1 MSEVPQKV
9 MDVHERKHVPV
20 LLTEVLDLIPLRQGM
35 LVVDATLGGGGYT
48 RALLE
53 KLDTTSK
60 LIAFD
65 WDEQAIRYFPERFA
79 DDALVQAAL
88 RSQRLRLVQAPYSE
102 LGAVLE
108 DQKVDVIVAD
118 LGLSSTQLD
127 DPSRGLSFQT
137 DGPLDMRLNSRETV
151 TAADIVNHWSP
162 EALTELFQVYADEG
176 EAERIAQAIVVAR
189 KQSSLTTTQE
199 LANLVKRNVVA
210 ARRHGRIHP
219 ATKVFQALR
228 MAVNSEAKH
237 LEGLLAAAYEKL
249 SPGGRMIVVA
259 FHSGEDGLV
268 KRAFQKWSR
277 EDEWQ
282 LLTKKPIGPS
292 EEETRVNPRARSA
305 KLRCIQKAE
314 GGKPHPR

>member
-1 MSEVPQKV
+1 MGIDQGDEA
-9 MDVHERKHVPV
+9 VHAVDNDPLHARPRLQAVQMRQGLAEREDDLVVVEMAREQHRHHVPA
-20 LLTEVLDLIPLRQGM
+20 RG
-35 LVVDATLGGGGYT
+35 A
-48 RALLE
+48 
-53 KLDTTSK
+53 
-60 LIAFD
+60 
-65 WDEQAIRYFPERFA
+65 
-79 DDALVQAAL
+79 
-88 RSQRLRLVQAPYSE
+88 
-102 LGAVLE
+102 LGAAMGDGGRHVV
-108 DQKVDVIVAD
+108 Q
-118 LGLSSTQLD
+118 
-127 DPSRGLSFQT
+127 PSVVMG
-137 DGPLDMRLNSRETV
+137 D
-151 TAADIVNHWSP
+151 
-162 EALTELFQVYADEG
+162 ELVEPGVQADEG